1 MVVEGRRWPDSNAEL
16 WQAANTAPIA
26 AMEFTIIKK
35 IIDGVNMRLF
45 QVAHERAG
53 IACLLG
59 CVNVL
64 VDLPSFAPPPLPYE
78 RPATRFGGCAHE
90 IFRTGPQVLLMI
102 DDRTSGA
109 DRFID
114 AAAIVAEA
122 EPVHHNTMAKSVI
135 YG

>member
-1 MVVEGRRWPDSNAEL
+1 
-16 WQAANTAPIA
+16 
-26 AMEFTIIKK
+26 
-35 IIDGVNMRLF
+35 
-45 QVAHERAG
+45 
-53 IACLLG
+53 
-59 CVNVL
+59 
-64 VDLPSFAPPPLPYE
+64 
-78 RPATRFGGCAHE
+78 
-90 IFRTGPQVLLMI
+90 MI